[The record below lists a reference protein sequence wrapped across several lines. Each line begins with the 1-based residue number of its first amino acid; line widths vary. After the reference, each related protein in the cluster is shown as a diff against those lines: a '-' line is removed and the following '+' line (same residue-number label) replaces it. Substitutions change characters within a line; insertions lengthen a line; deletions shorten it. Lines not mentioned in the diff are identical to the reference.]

1 MKRKYNIR
9 EYDIVIFL
17 RMNRYFLVMLR
28 GLFIIITLHILHS
41 KHILHRKKYS
51 GKDQ

>member
-1 MKRKYNIR
+1 MR

-17 RMNRYFLVMLR
+17 HMNRYFLVIR
-28 GLFIIITLHILHS
+28 GLFITLH
-41 KHILHRKKYS
+41 KHILHRKIYS